1 METLIYYL
9 SFPFVQYALVVG
21 VLVALCASLLGVS
34 LVLKRYSFIG
44 DGLSHVAFGAMAI
57 ATVMDIAEDLVVV
70 MPVTV
75 LAAVA
80 LLRLGQNAKIKGDSA
95 IAMISVSSM
104 AVGYLLLSIF
114 SKSTNVSGDVCSTL
128 FGSTSFLTLTVTD
141 VVVCVVMS
149 VAVLAIMAYYY
160 HRIFAITFDEN
171 FAGANGVNVGLG
183 NFVIAT
189 VTAVVIVLAMKL
201 VGTLLISALVIF
213 PALSAMRLFKNY
225 KSVLGASALIAVS
238 CALIG
243 ILMSIL
249 FSVPTGAMIVVT
261 NAAVFLLFSMIGK
274 LRGTD

>member
-1 METLIYYL
+1 MEILIYYL

-149 VAVLAIMAYYY
+149 VAVLAIMAFYY

>member
-149 VAVLAIMAYYY
+149 VAVLAIMAFYY

-238 CALIG
+238 CALLG

-261 NAAVFLLFSMIGK
+261 NAAVFLLFSVVGK

>member
-1 METLIYYL
+1 METLMYYL

-57 ATVMDIAEDLVVV
+57 ATVMDIAEDMIVV

-114 SKSTNVSGDVCSTL
+114 SKSANVSGDVCSTL
-128 FGSTSFLTLTVTD
+128 FGSTSFLTLTETD
-141 VVVCVVMS
+141 VAVCVVMS

-171 FAGANGVNVGLG
+171 FAGANGVNVGMG

-225 KSVLGASALIAVS
+225 KSVLTASAMIAVG

-261 NAAVFLLFSMIGK
+261 NAIVFLVFSLVGK

>member
-149 VAVLAIMAYYY
+149 VAVLAIMAFYY

-201 VGTLLISALVIF
+201 VGTLLISALIIF

-261 NAAVFLLFSMIGK
+261 NAAVFLLFSVVGK

>member
-149 VAVLAIMAYYY
+149 VAVLAIMAFYY

>member
-201 VGTLLISALVIF
+201 VGTLLISALIIF

-225 KSVLGASALIAVS
+225 KSVLSASALIAVS

>member
-21 VLVALCASLLGVS
+21 VLVAMCASLLGVS

-149 VAVLAIMAYYY
+149 VAVLAIMAFYY

-238 CALIG
+238 CALLG

-261 NAAVFLLFSMIGK
+261 NAAVFLLFSVVGK

>member
-1 METLIYYL
+1 M
-9 SFPFVQYALVVG
+9 QYALVVG

-149 VAVLAIMAYYY
+149 VAVLAIMAFYY

-238 CALIG
+238 CALLG

-261 NAAVFLLFSMIGK
+261 NAAVFLLFSVVGK